1 MLKSLLGLAVSALL
15 MAGTAPAQA
24 ALAQT
29 AGAAD
34 LTPSDSGAYVTLA
47 GAFHLYELRSAEEA
61 SERSRDARVRG
72 FAEAAAADYQARI
85 DRLLGTAQAVG
96 LDGLDPAM
104 LPMHWEMLRD
114 LEDSSRSRFDRRYL
128 EQQVRAHELA
138 LALHR
143 HYAAGGDS
151 AELREVAAEAAEL
164 AERHL
169 EELRALGG

>member
-1 MLKSLLGLAVSALL
+1 MLKSLLALAASALL
-15 MAGTAPAQA
+15 MTGTAPVEA

-34 LTPSDSGAYVTLA
+34 LTPSDRGAYVTLA
-47 GAFHLYELRSAEEA
+47 GAFHLYELRSAEKA
-61 SERSRDARVRG
+61 AERSRDARVRS
-72 FAEAAAADYQARI
+72 FAEAAAADYQARV
-85 DRLLGTAQAVG
+85 DRLLGAARASG

-104 LPMHWEMLRD
+104 LPMHWEMLRE
-114 LEDSSRSRFDRRYL
+114 LEDSSRSRFDRRYI

-138 LALHR
+138 LALHS

-164 AERHL
+164 AQRHL
-169 EELRALGG
+169 DEVRALGS